1 MKIAVCIH
9 LYHTNMWE
17 EIIPYLNNLKVE
29 YDLYV
34 NLPIKETQF
43 DNNLP
48 ADFIWSKYTSLNP
61 DLIPNGVKTEPLA
74 IRHYLKHGIKEK
86 RKYTNNILI
95 EDRIKKFKPNA
106 KIISSPN
113 KGVDIGGFL
122 YTYKHVD
129 PKTDLILKIH
139 TKAGLGS
146 TQTPSRGVLNKGIV
160 AAKNSGNG
168 WFKRLMDGVL
178 LNELKVNNILN
189 EFKHNPECG
198 MVGFKQ
204 YNNFSTNI
212 KEMNSIFRIFN
223 TPNNHNNCFFVGG
236 TVFWVRNSVLKK
248 YLTPNNI
255 DKILT
260 TLPSGYVYE
269 PSPNHAMERIF
280 GCLVYKEKQKLI
292 VIN

>member
-17 EIIPYLNNLKVE
+17 EITHYLKNLKVD

-34 NLPIKETQF
+34 NLPIKDSQF
-43 DNNLP
+43 GNNLP
-48 ADFIWSKYTSLNP
+48 ADFIWSEYTSLNP

-106 KIISSPN
+106 KIIFSPN

-129 PKTDLILKIH
+129 PKTDLVLKIH

-146 TQTPSRGVLNKGIV
+146 TQTPSKSVLNRGVS
-160 AAKNSGNG
+160 AAQRSGNN
-168 WFKRLMDGVL
+168 WFKILMNGVL
-178 LNELKVNNILN
+178 ESEVKVNNILN
-189 EFKHNPECG
+189 EFKNNPECG
-198 MVGFKQ
+198 MVGNKIVSCFNPNMGEISKIYKMMNLKKFSPEFK
-204 YNNFSTNI
+204 
-212 KEMNSIFRIFN
+212 
-223 TPNNHNNCFFVGG
+223 FVGG
-236 TVFWVRNSVLKK
+236 TIFWVRNDIIKR

-255 DKILT
+255 DRILS
-260 TLPSGYVYE
+260 TLPDGYVNE

-292 VIN
+292 VVD

>member
-48 ADFIWSKYTSLNP
+48 ADFIWSEYTSLNP

-95 EDRIKKFKPNA
+95 ENRIKKFKPNA

-113 KGVDIGGFL
+113 KGVDVGGFL

-139 TKAGLGS
+139 TKTGLGS
-146 TQTPSRGVLNKGIV
+146 YKSPSKSVLNRGVS
-160 AAKNSGNG
+160 AAQRSGNN
-168 WFKRLMDGVL
+168 WFKILMNGVL
-178 LNELKVNNILN
+178 ESEVKVNNILN
-189 EFKHNPECG
+189 EFKNNPECG
-198 MVGFKQ
+198 MIGNKIVSCFNPNMGEINKIYKMMNLKTFNPNFK
-204 YNNFSTNI
+204 
-212 KEMNSIFRIFN
+212 
-223 TPNNHNNCFFVGG
+223 FVGG
-236 TVFWVRNSVLKK
+236 TIFWVDNNVLKK
-248 YLTPNNI
+248 YFTDEMI
-255 DKILT
+255 DKILNH
-260 TLPSGYVYE
+260 LPYGYVIE

-280 GCLVYKEKQKLI
+280 GILTCLENKQ
-292 VIN
+292 VRSM